1 MPFVKLKDMEEKE
14 IAPGFRAR
22 FIHTENM
29 TLSYWNIDAD
39 AALPEHSHPHEQVAN
54 VLEGTFELT
63 IDGKSRT
70 LQNGDI
76 AVIPGNVAHS
86 GKALT
91 RCKILDVFYPVR
103 EDYR

>member
-1 MPFVKLKDMEEKE
+1 MPFVKLEDTEEKE

-29 TLSYWNIDAD
+29 TLSYWNIDAG

-63 IDGKSRT
+63 VDGKSRT
-70 LQNGDI
+70 LQYGDI
-76 AVIPGNVAHS
+76 AVIPGNAAHS

>member
-29 TLSYWNIDAD
+29 TLSYWNIDAG

-70 LQNGDI
+70 LKNGDI

-86 GKALT
+86 GKAVT